1 MTNATQDGSR
11 ARPAAAFVVALA
23 SCAVALAS
31 GSSCS
36 GEGGVTTYTAIHPST
51 VGGGAPVVATCVD
64 AGTVAFVGD
73 GCFGGGS
80 NASTTYVPSGC
91 SVQMKWSTGACT
103 GTLTGPANAFDGGC
117 QANSAPSTVLACNGN
132 TFPGRLTC
140 TNPGLPSCNI
150 SFCTLSSCPP

>member
-36 GEGGVTTYTAIHPST
+36 GGGGVTTYTAIHPST

-64 AGTVAFVGD
+64 ARTVAFVGAV
-73 GCFGGGS
+73 CFGCGS
-80 NASTTYVPSGC
+80 LASTTYRP
-91 SVQMKWSTGACT
+91 
-103 GTLTGPANAFDGGC
+103 
-117 QANSAPSTVLACNGN
+117 
-132 TFPGRLTC
+132 
-140 TNPGLPSCNI
+140 PSCPVHMKLA
-150 SFCTLSSCPP
+150 T